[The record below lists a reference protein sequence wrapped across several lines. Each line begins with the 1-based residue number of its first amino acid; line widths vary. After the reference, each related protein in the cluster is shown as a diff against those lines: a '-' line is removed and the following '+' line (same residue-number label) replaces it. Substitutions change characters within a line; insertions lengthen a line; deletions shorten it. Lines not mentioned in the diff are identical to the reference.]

1 MTRWQLY
8 LVAAVVLFASGLGI
22 GLSCGF
28 HHAAKQAV
36 QAQTQSDQHE
46 GIALDHAASASQLHQ
61 QGNTQD
67 TAVQTADASVQS
79 AKRAYQTAVQR
90 LGAARPS
97 EHSRPLLSGNSP
109 GFPDSSPL
117 PGLPGL
123 PGVIQGQSDALTK
136 ANAVIEAQDQ
146 EIAALKLQVSITKAE
161 ADQWHTAYD
170 ESQKAIALERIS
182 KDAAVRSEARR
193 GWLHTLEGVA
203 VGMVAGRFIK

>member
-1 MTRWQLY
+1 MTRWQIY
-8 LVAAVVLFASGLGI
+8 LVAAVVLFGAGLGI
-22 GLSCGF
+22 GLSCGS

-46 GIALDHAASASQLHQ
+46 GVGLDHAASASQLHQ
-61 QGNTQD
+61 QVQSQD
-67 TAVQTADASVQS
+67 TAVQTADAQVAT

-97 EHSRPLLSGNSP
+97 EHSRPLLS
-109 GFPDSSPL
+109 PL
-117 PGLPGL
+117 PSLPVGYEMS
-123 PGVIQGQSDALTK
+123 PTAGALVA
-136 ANAVIEAQDQ
+136 ANAVIATQDQ
-146 EIAALKLQVSITKAE
+146 EIAALKLQVSIAKAE
-161 ADQWHTAYD
+161 AAQWHTAYD

-203 VGMVAGRFIK
+203 VGMVAGKFIK